1 MLAFHESLG
10 NVSGFYLLFDLY
22 CACMKDLP
30 RKVMW
35 NVFFDR
41 DFDFS
46 MVFDKFK
53 RALTSFATS
62 LLVFSSL

>member
-1 MLAFHESLG
+1 
-10 NVSGFYLLFDLY
+10 
-22 CACMKDLP
+22 
-30 RKVMW
+30 MW
-35 NVFFDR
+35 NVFFDW